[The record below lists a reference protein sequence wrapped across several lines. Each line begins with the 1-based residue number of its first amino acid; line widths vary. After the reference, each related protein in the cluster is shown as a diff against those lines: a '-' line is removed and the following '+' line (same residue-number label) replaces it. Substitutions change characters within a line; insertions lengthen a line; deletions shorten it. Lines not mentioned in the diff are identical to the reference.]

1 MRGVQEET
9 NEGGV
14 GGTVERRTVERGTVE
29 RGDEGARG
37 RRERGRGKG

>member
-14 GGTVERRTVERGTVE
+14 GGTVERGTVE